1 MGTNSEGD
9 MVAPEPDKYMK
20 ITLREKD
27 GSYYINS
34 IQATSSPETATTA
47 VQPVTEAPTEAPETT
62 SSAEAASET
71 QPVSDGTDAS
81 DTAAESDTA
90 SADTAA
96 AA

>member
-1 MGTNSEGD
+1 MGTKQRRRYGSSRARQIYENHFKG
-9 MVAPEPDKYMK
+9 
-20 ITLREKD
+20 KD

>member
-1 MGTNSEGD
+1 MGTKQRRRYGSSRARQIYENHFKGKRRQLLYKFNSGYIF
-9 MVAPEPDKYMK
+9 A
-20 ITLREKD
+20 RD
-27 GSYYINS
+27 GNHRR
-34 IQATSSPETATTA
+34 
-47 VQPVTEAPTEAPETT
+47 QPVTEAPTEAPETT

-71 QPVSDGTDAS
+71 QPVSDGTDTS